1 MNNYDLEMFMI
12 AQNSCWDT
20 VISEMKDGEKI
31 TDWIWYVFPQIEGL
45 SSSETA
51 LKYAIRT
58 LDEAKS
64 YIKEPVLRERMIE
77 ILTIINELP
86 MNDLDLL
93 MGYEVD
99 CLKFASSMTLF
110 EIAEPNITLFSD
122 MFDKFDMDRD
132 LFTLEKLN
140 IDY

>member
-1 MNNYDLEMFMI
+1 MNKYDLEKFIM
-12 AQNSCWDT
+12 AQDSSWET
-20 VISEMKDGEKI
+20 IISEMKKGEKD

-45 SSSETA
+45 SHSETA
-51 LKYAIRT
+51 LKYSIRT

-64 YIKEPVLRERMIE
+64 YIKEPILRERMIE
-77 ILTIINELP
+77 ILTIINDLP
-86 MNDLDLL
+86 TNDLDLL

-122 MFDKFDMDRD
+122 MFDKFEMDRD